1 VSVTKLRIEL
11 IDANEPALFSAEH
24 VCVTELSPLEA
35 IDRFQ
40 KPLSAHAKAFVP
52 PGLYVPKLP
61 LVFVRLTSS
70 VSPGDGIV
78 PESAP
83 VGDDALITAPVSF
96 AKNVLLPAVNCTR
109 ARSVLL
115 LFVIVILPVDME

>member
-1 VSVTKLRIEL
+1 
-11 IDANEPALFSAEH
+11 
-24 VCVTELSPLEA
+24 
-35 IDRFQ
+35 
-40 KPLSAHAKAFVP
+40 
-52 PGLYVPKLP
+52 
-61 LVFVRLTSS
+61 
-70 VSPGDGIV
+70 
-78 PESAP
+78 